1 MNVGKIMTVQA
12 GIMRCSKNYC
22 THIKRGAPQVSPFS
36 LFANDLLSRYKRG
49 VKAALIF

>member
-1 MNVGKIMTVQA
+1 MNVVKTTTVLA
-12 GIMRCSKNYC
+12 ETMRCSKNCC